1 MAQRRR
7 VVHRFCVLF
16 NVSIN
21 RIFIHERK
29 DELHFSLTGPS
40 TRKSVTTAAS
50 RCTAT
55 NLHLYENF
63 CRHIH
68 PPQTSYY
75 PIMWHTQILACL
87 FNRKPIYCTSCRLA
101 NFTQIL
107 RKEKFLL
114 PTSSTRKLFS
124 NHHVFFQSK
133 NVCMF
138 IYEKFVVH
146 SHLPL
151 LVSRRKF
158 FLKSNSQPDVSWH
171 PLSMTDV
178 SDLRHESPNLLE
190 IIFRSGSQI
199 PSFTYPSDMVC
210 VDPDVGDGVLWTRGR
225 LSSEARSKP
234 MVNRFTC

>member
-124 NHHVFFQSK
+124 NHHVFFS
-133 NVCMF
+133 VEECMHVY
-138 IYEKFVVH
+138 IRKICCTLTLTAT
-146 SHLPL
+146 SLPQK
-151 LVSRRKF
+151 VF
-158 FLKSNSQPDVSWH
+158 
-171 PLSMTDV
+171 
-178 SDLRHESPNLLE
+178 LE
-190 IIFRSGSQI
+190 IE
-199 PSFTYPSDMVC
+199 FTTGC
-210 VDPDVGDGVLWTRGR
+210 VVAPLVHDGR
-225 LSSEARSKP
+225 
-234 MVNRFTC
+234 